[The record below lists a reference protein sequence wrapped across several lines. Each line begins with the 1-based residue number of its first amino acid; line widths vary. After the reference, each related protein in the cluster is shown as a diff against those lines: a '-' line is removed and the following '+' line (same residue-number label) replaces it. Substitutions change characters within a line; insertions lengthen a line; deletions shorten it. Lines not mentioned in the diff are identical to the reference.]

1 VGNPAV
7 LIWLTI
13 AVALAIAFYWLLF
26 KGKANAKG
34 ETRPSAVTLVLV
46 FTALAL
52 AIWADY
58 STRPAYVY
66 QVDDNPL
73 VIAIAFDLSPSM
85 LAIPDPATYPESIS
99 RFERGLFVLKELFRN
114 LDENQENILV
124 SIIGFTNRAEVIMGW
139 EGNISQI
146 REITEHVLSPGL
158 FTSSGTNIENAVK
171 ALVGTYNRLPLSVQQ
186 NSNKVAILVSDGE
199 DTTPYSYI
207 DYVVKQLETA
217 SFDLIALQTGMLE
230 TSEGVPIYGEF
241 GDFLGFHAMS
251 GRLFSIP
258 DTEIMQRLANAS
270 ARGLYVRAEDP
281 GATEK
286 ILDFVGS
293 KRIGSGDLDQRL
305 GIILALFF
313 VVALIYLRL
322 LL

>member
-1 VGNPAV
+1 VGNLAV
-7 LIWLTI
+7 LVWLTI

-26 KGKANAKG
+26 KGKANANGK
-34 ETRPSAVTLVLV
+34 TRPSAVTLVLV

-52 AIWADY
+52 AVWAGY

-66 QVDDNPL
+66 QVNDNPL

-85 LAIPDPATYPESIS
+85 LAIPDPATYPESKS
-99 RFERGLFVLKELFRN
+99 RFERGLFVLKDLFQN

-124 SIIGFTNRAEVIMGW
+124 SMIGFTNKAEVIMGW
-139 EGNISQI
+139 EGSIPQI
-146 REITEHVLSPGL
+146 REIVEHVLSPGL
-158 FTSSGTNIENAVK
+158 FTSSGTNMENAVK
-171 ALVGTYNRLPLSVQQ
+171 ALVSTYNRLPLSVQQ
-186 NSNKVAILVSDGE
+186 HSNKVAILVSDGE

-207 DYVVKQLETA
+207 DYVVKQLET
-217 SFDLIALQTGMLE
+217 SNFDLITLQTGMLE

-241 GDFLGFHAMS
+241 GDFLGFHPMS
-251 GRLFSIP
+251 GRLFTLP
-258 DTEIMQRLANAS
+258 DAETMQRLASAT

-281 GATEK
+281 AATEK
-286 ILDFVGS
+286 ILDFIGS
-293 KRIGSGDLDQRL
+293 KRISSGDLDQRL

-313 VVALIYLRL
+313 VVALIYSRL